1 MASSTPQIEIHWY
14 RTPIEKETLR
24 RLTGRSDGSGF
35 LQVLPHLALVA
46 ISGAAAFFAA
56 ARLPWWALLAIL
68 FVHGSLWAYLANGFH
83 ELTHGTVFKTR
94 ALNAVFLRIYSFLT
108 WNSHVLYKASHT
120 RHHLYTLHPPQDLE
134 VVLPMR
140 LTLAGFLGS
149 AVIDPLGFFGSVSTM
164 VRHAAGKLTGE
175 WENALFPES
184 DAAQRRRLFTWARCT
199 LLGHA
204 LIVALSAVT
213 GWWLAAVLTT
223 GAAFY
228 GRWVFFLNTYSQHT
242 GLQDNVPDFR
252 LCTRTVRHNPVLQY
266 LYFHMNYHAEHHMY
280 ASVPCYNLERLHREI
295 DRDMPASRNMFGAWR
310 EIIGILKKQKKD
322 PTYQHV
328 YDLPQGGRR

>member
-1 MASSTPQIEIHWY
+1 MAGITTEIEIKWY
-14 RTPIEKETLR
+14 RTPLEKETLR
-24 RLTGRSDGSGF
+24 RLTGRSDISGF
-35 LQVLPHLALVA
+35 LQVLPHLALVVL
-46 ISGAAAFFAA
+46 SGAAAFYAA
-56 ARLPWWALLAIL
+56 ARLPLWTLLVIL

-94 ALNAVFLRIYSFLT
+94 ALNAAFLRIYSFLT

-120 RHHLYTLHPPQDLE
+120 RHHLYTLHPPHDLE

-164 VRHAAGKLTGE
+164 VRHAAGRLTGE
-175 WENALFPES
+175 WENSLFPES
-184 DAAQRRRLFTWARCT
+184 DAAQRRRLFAWARWT

-204 LIVALSAVT
+204 LIIAFSAVT

-223 GAAFY
+223 GAGFY

-252 LCTRTVRHNPVLQY
+252 LCTRTIRHNPVLQY
-266 LYFHMNYHAEHHMY
+266 LYFHMNYHTEHHMY
-280 ASVPCYNLERLHREI
+280 ASVPCYNLEMLRREI

-310 EIIGILKKQKKD
+310 EIIATLKKQKKD

-328 YDLPQGGRR
+328 YDLPGRGRG